1 MTSRI
6 MAFFSKKTKNKIPQK
21 SWQGRRTGA
30 YASVPKKEKKRERK
44 FSRVLF
50 WLLFLGF
57 LGICGYILLFSPY
70 LDVDAI
76 SIEGNQDISNRE
88 IESRVLESI
97 EGKYF
102 NIFPKKNFFFV
113 NEKNINT
120 VLKSNFDQLEVA
132 SIEKKFP
139 GTISV
144 RVTERKPELV
154 WCSGGVCY
162 FVDKTGL
169 AYDGAVGTEEELRT
183 KGFLTVI
190 DDSAVP
196 VDLGKTKISP
206 DYVGFIE
213 SANLMLREDLQIDP
227 VESFHTS
234 GIASGEI
241 SVKNREDWTV
251 KLSSELS
258 IEDAKKVI
266 QTLFEKELN
275 EEVRKNL
282 DYLDLRIKNKIYYK
296 IRQDEESKPE
306 EN

>member
-1 MTSRI
+1 
-6 MAFFSKKTKNKIPQK
+6 MALFSKKTKNRIPQK

-50 WLLFLGF
+50 WLLLLGF

-70 LDVDAI
+70 LEVDSVA
-76 SIEGNQDISNRE
+76 IEGNQDISKRE
-88 IESRVLESI
+88 IADQVAKSI

-102 NIFPKKNFFFV
+102 NFFPKKNFFFV
-113 NEKNINT
+113 NKKDINAA
-120 VLKSNFDQLEVA
+120 LKGNFDKLEVA
-132 SIEKKFP
+132 SIEKNFP

-144 RVTERKPELV
+144 QVTERKPELV

-162 FVDKTGL
+162 FVDRSGL
-169 AYDGAVGTEEELRT
+169 AYGGAVGTDEELRET
-183 KGFLTVI
+183 GFLTVV

-196 VDLGKTKISP
+196 VDMGKTKISP
-206 DYVGFIE
+206 DYIGFIE
-213 SANLMLREDLQIDP
+213 AASSMLRDDLKLDP
-227 VESFHTS
+227 TESFHTA

-241 SVKNREDWTV
+241 SVKNQEGWTV
-251 KLSSELS
+251 KLGSEFS

-296 IRQDEESKPE
+296 IKQEE
-306 EN
+306 ENKPAE

>member
-1 MTSRI
+1 
-6 MAFFSKKTKNKIPQK
+6 MAFFRKKTKNRIPQK

-70 LDVDAI
+70 LDVD
-76 SIEGNQDISNRE
+76 SVFIEGNQDISKRE
-88 IESRVLESI
+88 IADNVAKSI

-102 NIFPKKNFFFV
+102 SFFPKKNFFFV
-113 NEKNINT
+113 NKKDINAA
-120 VLKSNFDQLEVA
+120 LKSNFDQLEVA

-139 GTISV
+139 GTISIQ
-144 RVTERKPELV
+144 VTERRPELV

-162 FVDKTGL
+162 FVGKDGL
-169 AYDGAVGTEEELRT
+169 AYGGAAGADEELRK
-183 KGFLTVI
+183 KGFLMVI

-206 DYVGFIE
+206 DYIGFIE
-213 SANLMLREDLQIDP
+213 AADLMLRDGLKLDP
-227 VESFHTS
+227 AESFHTA

-241 SVKNREDWTV
+241 SVKNREGWTV
-251 KLSSELS
+251 KLGSEFS
-258 IEDAKKVI
+258 VEDAKKVM

-296 IRQDEESKPE
+296 IK
-306 EN
+306 

>member
-1 MTSRI
+1 
-6 MAFFSKKTKNKIPQK
+6 MALFSKKTKNRIPQK

-50 WLLFLGF
+50 WLLLLGF

-76 SIEGNQDISNRE
+76 SVEGNQDISNRE
-88 IESRVLESI
+88 IEDRVMESI

-102 NIFPKKNFFFV
+102 NFFPKKNFFFV
-113 NEKNINT
+113 NEKNINAA
-120 VLKSNFDQLEVA
+120 LKSNFDQLEVA
-132 SIEKKFP
+132 SIEKRFP
-139 GTISV
+139 GTISI

-162 FVDKTGL
+162 FVDKDGL
-169 AYDGAVGTEEELRT
+169 AYGGATGTDEELRGN
-183 KGFLTVI
+183 GFLTVV

-196 VDLGKTKISP
+196 VDLGKTKINP
-206 DYVGFIE
+206 DYIGFIE
-213 SANLMLREDLQIDP
+213 AANGMLRNDLKLDLT
-227 VESFHTS
+227 ESFHTA

-241 SVKNREDWTV
+241 SVKNGEGWTV
-251 KLSSELS
+251 KLGSEFS

-296 IRQDEESKPE
+296 IK
-306 EN
+306 

>member
-1 MTSRI
+1 
-6 MAFFSKKTKNKIPQK
+6 MAFFRKKTKNRIPQK

-70 LDVDAI
+70 LDVD
-76 SIEGNQDISNRE
+76 SVFIEGNQDISKRE
-88 IESRVLESI
+88 IADNVAKSI

-102 NIFPKKNFFFV
+102 SFFPKKNFFFV
-113 NEKNINT
+113 NKKDINT
-120 VLKSNFDQLEVA
+120 ALKSNFDQLEVA

-139 GTISV
+139 GTISIQ
-144 RVTERKPELV
+144 VTERRPELV

-162 FVDKTGL
+162 FVGKDGL
-169 AYDGAVGTEEELRT
+169 AYGGAAGTDEKLRK

-206 DYVGFIE
+206 DYIGFIE
-213 SANLMLREDLQIDP
+213 AADLMLRDGLKLDP
-227 VESFHTS
+227 AESFHTA

-241 SVKNREDWTV
+241 SVKNREGWTV
-251 KLSSELS
+251 KLGSEFS
-258 IEDAKKVI
+258 VEDAKKVM

-296 IRQDEESKPE
+296 IK
-306 EN
+306 

>member
-1 MTSRI
+1 
-6 MAFFSKKTKNKIPQK
+6 MAFFSKKTKSRIPQK

-44 FSRVLF
+44 FSRILF

-70 LDVDAI
+70 LEVDSV
-76 SIEGNQDISNRE
+76 SIEGNQDISKRE
-88 IESRVLESI
+88 IADQVAKSI

-102 NIFPKKNFFFV
+102 NFFPKRNFFFV
-113 NEKNINT
+113 NKKDINAA
-120 VLKSNFDQLEVA
+120 LKSNFDQLEVA

-139 GTISV
+139 GTISI

-162 FVDKTGL
+162 FVDRSGL
-169 AYDGAVGTEEELRT
+169 AYGGAAGVEEELRKT
-183 KGFLTVI
+183 GFLTVV

-196 VDLGKTKISP
+196 VDMGKTKISS
-206 DYVGFIE
+206 DYIGFIE
-213 SANLMLREDLQIDP
+213 SASSMLRDDLKLDP
-227 VESFHTS
+227 AESFHTA

-241 SVKNREDWTV
+241 SVKNTEDWTV
-251 KLSSELS
+251 KLGSEFS

-275 EEVRKNL
+275 EEVRKKL

-296 IRQDEESKPE
+296 IKQEE
-306 EN
+306 ENKPAE

>member
-1 MTSRI
+1 
-6 MAFFSKKTKNKIPQK
+6 MAFFRKKTKSRIPQK

-70 LDVDAI
+70 LEVDSVA
-76 SIEGNQDISNRE
+76 IEGNQDISKRE
-88 IESRVLESI
+88 IADNVAKSI

-102 NIFPKKNFFFV
+102 NFFPKRNFFFV
-113 NEKNINT
+113 NKKDIDAA
-120 VLKSNFDQLEVA
+120 LKSNFDQLEVA
-132 SIEKKFP
+132 SIEKRFP
-139 GTISV
+139 GTISIQ
-144 RVTERKPELV
+144 VTERKPELV

-162 FVDKTGL
+162 FVDRSGL
-169 AYDGAVGTEEELRT
+169 AYGGATGADEELRKT
-183 KGFLTVI
+183 GFLTVI

-206 DYVGFIE
+206 EYIGFIE
-213 SANLMLREDLQIDP
+213 SADLMLRDDLRLNP
-227 VESFHTS
+227 AESFHTA

-241 SVKNREDWTV
+241 SVKNTEGWTV
-251 KLSSELS
+251 KLGSEFS
-258 IEDAKKVI
+258 IEDAKKVM

-296 IRQDEESKPE
+296 LKV

>member
-1 MTSRI
+1 
-6 MAFFSKKTKNKIPQK
+6 MALFSKKTKNRIPQK

-57 LGICGYILLFSPY
+57 WGICGYILLFSPY
-70 LDVDAI
+70 LEVDSV
-76 SIEGNQDISNRE
+76 SIEGNQDISKRE
-88 IESRVLESI
+88 IADQVAKSI

-102 NIFPKKNFFFV
+102 NFFPKRNFFFV
-113 NEKNINT
+113 NKKDIDAA
-120 VLKSNFDQLEVA
+120 LKSNFDQLEVA
-132 SIEKKFP
+132 SIGKKFP
-139 GTISV
+139 GTISIQ
-144 RVTERKPELV
+144 VTERKPELV

-162 FVDKTGL
+162 FVDRSGL
-169 AYDGAVGTEEELRT
+169 AYGGATGADEELR
-183 KGFLTVI
+183 KMGFLTVI

-196 VDLGKTKISP
+196 VDMGKTKISP
-206 DYVGFIE
+206 DYIGFIE
-213 SANLMLREDLQIDP
+213 AANSMLRDDLKLDP
-227 VESFHTS
+227 AESFHTA

-241 SVKNREDWTV
+241 SVKNSEGWTV
-251 KLSSELS
+251 KLGSEFS
-258 IEDAKKVI
+258 IEDAKRVM

-296 IRQDEESKPE
+296 IKQEE
-306 EN
+306 ENKPTE

>member
-1 MTSRI
+1 M
-6 MAFFSKKTKNKIPQK
+6 FFFHKKTKNKIPQK
-21 SWQGRRTGA
+21 SWQGRRTGE
-30 YASVPKKEKKRERK
+30 YASVPRKEKKRERK

-50 WLLFLGF
+50 WLLLLGF

-70 LDVDAI
+70 LDVDAM
-76 SIEGNQDISNRE
+76 SIEGNQDISKRE
-88 IESRVLESI
+88 IADQVAKSI

-102 NIFPKKNFFFV
+102 NFFPKRNFFFV
-113 NEKNINT
+113 NKKNINAA
-120 VLKSNFDQLEVA
+120 LKSNFDQLEVA

-139 GTISV
+139 GTISIQ
-144 RVTERKPELV
+144 VTERKPELI

-162 FVDKTGL
+162 FVDRGGL
-169 AYDGAVGTEEELRT
+169 AYGGAVGTDEELRGS
-183 KGFLTVI
+183 GFLTVV

-196 VDLGKTKISP
+196 VDMGKTKISP
-206 DYVGFIE
+206 DYIGFIE
-213 SANLMLREDLQIDP
+213 SANLMLRDDLRLDP
-227 VESFHTS
+227 AESFHTA

-241 SVKNREDWTV
+241 SVKNAEGWTV
-251 KLSSELS
+251 KLGSEFS

-296 IRQDEESKPE
+296 IRQAE
-306 EN
+306 ENKPAE

>member
-1 MTSRI
+1 
-6 MAFFSKKTKNKIPQK
+6 MAFFRKKTKNRIPQK

-70 LDVDAI
+70 LDVDSV
-76 SIEGNQDISNRE
+76 SIEGNQDISKRE
-88 IESRVLESI
+88 IADNVAKSI

-102 NIFPKKNFFFV
+102 SFFPKKNFFFV
-113 NEKNINT
+113 NKKDINT
-120 VLKSNFDQLEVA
+120 ALKSNFDQLEVA

-139 GTISV
+139 GTISIQ
-144 RVTERKPELV
+144 VTERRPELV

-162 FVDKTGL
+162 FVGKDGL
-169 AYDGAVGTEEELRT
+169 AYGGAAGADEELRK
-183 KGFLTVI
+183 KGFLMVI

-206 DYVGFIE
+206 DYIGLIE
-213 SANLMLREDLQIDP
+213 AADLMLRDGLKLDP
-227 VESFHTS
+227 AESFHTA

-241 SVKNREDWTV
+241 SVKNREGWTV
-251 KLSSELS
+251 KLGSEFS
-258 IEDAKKVI
+258 VEDAKKVM

-296 IRQDEESKPE
+296 IK
-306 EN
+306 

>member
-1 MTSRI
+1 
-6 MAFFSKKTKNKIPQK
+6 MAFFRKKTKNRIPQK

-70 LDVDAI
+70 LDVD
-76 SIEGNQDISNRE
+76 SVFIEGNQDISKRE
-88 IESRVLESI
+88 IADNVAKSI

-102 NIFPKKNFFFV
+102 SFFPKKNFFFV
-113 NEKNINT
+113 NKKDINAA
-120 VLKSNFDQLEVA
+120 LKSNFDQLEVA

-139 GTISV
+139 GTISIQ
-144 RVTERKPELV
+144 VTERKPELV

-162 FVDKTGL
+162 FVGKDGL
-169 AYDGAVGTEEELRT
+169 AYGGAAGTDEKLRK

-206 DYVGFIE
+206 DYIGLIE
-213 SANLMLREDLQIDP
+213 AADLMLRDGLKLDP
-227 VESFHTS
+227 AESFHTA

-241 SVKNREDWTV
+241 SVKNREGWTV
-251 KLSSELS
+251 KLGSEFS
-258 IEDAKKVI
+258 VEDAKKVM

-296 IRQDEESKPE
+296 IK
-306 EN
+306 

>member
-1 MTSRI
+1 
-6 MAFFSKKTKNKIPQK
+6 MAFFRKKTKNRIPQK

-70 LDVDAI
+70 LDVDSV
-76 SIEGNQDISNRE
+76 SIEGNQDISKRE
-88 IESRVLESI
+88 IADNVAKSI

-102 NIFPKKNFFFV
+102 SFFPKKNFFFV
-113 NEKNINT
+113 NKKDINAA
-120 VLKSNFDQLEVA
+120 LKSNFDQLEVA

-139 GTISV
+139 GTISIQ
-144 RVTERKPELV
+144 VTERRPELV

-162 FVDKTGL
+162 FVGKDGL
-169 AYDGAVGTEEELRT
+169 AYGGAAGTDEKLRK

-206 DYVGFIE
+206 DYIGFIE
-213 SANLMLREDLQIDP
+213 AADLMLRDGLKLDP
-227 VESFHTS
+227 AESFHTA

-241 SVKNREDWTV
+241 SVKNREGWTV
-251 KLSSELS
+251 KLGSEFS
-258 IEDAKKVI
+258 VEDAKKVM

-296 IRQDEESKPE
+296 IK
-306 EN
+306 

>member
-1 MTSRI
+1 MGI
-6 MAFFSKKTKNKIPQK
+6 FSKKTRNKIPQK
-21 SWQGRRTGA
+21 SWQGRRTGE
-30 YASVPKKEKKRERK
+30 YASVPKKEKKRKRK

-50 WLLFLGF
+50 WLLLLGF
-57 LGICGYILLFSPY
+57 FGICGYILLFSPY

-76 SIEGNQDISNRE
+76 SVEGNQDISNRE
-88 IESRVLESI
+88 IEDRVMESI

-102 NIFPKKNFFFV
+102 NFFPKKNFFFV
-113 NEKNINT
+113 NEKNINAA
-120 VLKSNFDQLEVA
+120 LKSNFDQLEVA

-139 GTISV
+139 GTISI

-162 FVDKTGL
+162 FVDKDGL
-169 AYDGAVGTEEELRT
+169 AYGGAIGTDEELRGN
-183 KGFLTVI
+183 GFLTVV

-196 VDLGKTKISP
+196 VDLGKTKINP
-206 DYVGFIE
+206 DYIGFIE
-213 SANLMLREDLQIDP
+213 AANGMLRNDLKLDLT
-227 VESFHTS
+227 ESFHTA

-241 SVKNREDWTV
+241 SVKNGEGWTV
-251 KLSSELS
+251 KLGSEFS

-296 IRQDEESKPE
+296 IKQVEEKNSAE
-306 EN
+306 